1 MLPHQSNSRNKR
13 FLQHVW
19 QGCQEEIKL
28 TNDGSEIDS
37 ENESKNEILE
47 ESEQMLEHGSDN
59 SREFPKNDTDGD
71 VCKKSV
77 FNMVL
82 QVTSK
87 MQHFC

>member
-1 MLPHQSNSRNKR
+1 
-13 FLQHVW
+13 
-19 QGCQEEIKL
+19 
-28 TNDGSEIDS
+28 
-37 ENESKNEILE
+37 
-47 ESEQMLEHGSDN
+47 MLEHGSDN

-87 MQHFC
+87 MEHFC